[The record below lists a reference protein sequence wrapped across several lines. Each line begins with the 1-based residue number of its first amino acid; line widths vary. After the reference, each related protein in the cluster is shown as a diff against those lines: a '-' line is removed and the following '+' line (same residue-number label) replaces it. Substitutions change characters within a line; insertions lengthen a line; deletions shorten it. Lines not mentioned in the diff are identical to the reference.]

1 MCSFVH
7 ADFSYYSLTHTI
19 LQIELDGSFE
29 AGLVTCMEKMVE
41 DVVLQDKINDELVA
55 YRKEQGTFGREIA
68 KRQRRNKS
76 FDPGAYSHFYQ
87 FSNLILQWFINYGF
101 ILLNEAQWWSSHGSD
116 SPNLRVLA
124 MRILSLT
131 CSSSACE
138 RNFSVFQQVRKKYNL
153 SCSQL
158 LILVP
163 LKNIC
168 LCYAS
173 KLDLFSTS

>member
-1 MCSFVH
+1 MVSGKPERNMDVSFTLDDGTGRIYFIRCKLKGPLH
-7 ADFSYYSLTHTI
+7 RAGYFLNRYYYYENKK
-19 LQIELDGSFE
+19 QIELDGSFE

-76 FDPGAYSHFYQ
+76 FDP
-87 FSNLILQWFINYGF
+87 
-101 ILLNEAQWWSSHGSD
+101 AQWWSSHGSD

-138 RNFSVFQQVRKKYNL
+138 RNFSVFQQIHTKKRNR
-153 SCSQL
+153 L
-158 LILVP
+158 LHNKMRDLVFI
-163 LKNIC
+163 KFN
-168 LCYAS
+168 S
-173 KLDLFSTS
+173 KLK